1 MPTIENN
8 QDPRFQVAL
17 ESQRAALLAMP
28 EDKIER
34 RARLDPSA
42 AFLIAWASAERLA
55 VHRGRPAGR
64 FGGGAGGAMG
74 GPPSIALAT
83 RQADVEHLKHERS
96 DDLGALHDSV
106 LAAHRLLLTDA
117 EALVNRGVIPERALE
132 NARGIQGYQAA
143 LDSLQVVISVFREH
157 WTAVS
162 TRTPTTVL
170 DLDRAEDVAM
180 RMSRA
185 MSMRGPSA
193 ASIAA
198 SDLRARALSK
208 LIATYDE
215 LRRMVGYLRFY
226 EGDADAIVPSFYAGR
241 GGRKV
246 VASDDESDSDDDV
259 VPPQPVTPSPVNG
272 GGPFAS

>member
-1 MPTIENN
+1 MPAIENH
-8 QDPRFQVAL
+8 QDPRFQAAL

-28 EDKIER
+28 EDEIER

-55 VHRGRPAGR
+55 VHRERLVAQFGPRAGELIDALP
-64 FGGGAGGAMG
+64 G
-74 GPPSIALAT
+74 IALAT

-96 DDLGALHDSV
+96 DDLGAIHGSV

-117 EALVNRGVIPERALE
+117 EALVNRGLIPERALD

-157 WTAVS
+157 WAAVS
-162 TRTPTTVL
+162 TRTPTTVA
-170 DLDRAEDVAM
+170 DIDRAEDVAM

-185 MSMRGPSA
+185 MSSRGPSA

-198 SDLRARALSK
+198 SELRVRALSK

-226 EGDADAIVPSFYAGR
+226 EGDTDTIVPSFYAGR

-246 VASDDESDSDDDV
+246 VVSDEETDTDDDV